1 MGHPQQKTIV
11 TVLCLVVAGFV
22 FVGSVRTTAQPSDRA
37 VKQDTRLQQ
46 PEKVETD
53 RRTPSQVLAL
63 PIDGSRPTE
72 EQVQVVVGHV
82 FSDSE
87 RSAMVASGAK
97 ALDVLPV
104 RADIEAIEDA
114 DKRAVMNKAVEL
126 TQRSLQAGTM
136 TDEELE
142 SYIAEMS
149 LFAAILQ
156 VGIDHGSGRSAGER
170 GDQNV
175 AAGGDLAEVTPGAC
189 TEECSQ
195 NRLRCI
201 WRECGPEAHPWPCFC
216 CVPCN
221 LANIACLTACVFYAM

>member
-1 MGHPQQKTIV
+1 MKRQIAVGV
-11 TVLCLVVAGFV
+11 VLGGTFLGLIAW
-22 FVGSVRTTAQPSDRA
+22 GSARTEAQSNDRI
-37 VKQDTRLQQ
+37 VKQDPRLPQ

-53 RRTPSQVLAL
+53 RKTPLQVLAL
-63 PIDGSRPTE
+63 PIGGKRPTE
-72 EQVQVVVGHV
+72 EQAQVVVGHV

-97 ALDVLPV
+97 ALDILPV

-126 TQRSLQAGTM
+126 TERSLQAGTM

-142 SYIAEMS
+142 SYIVEMS
-149 LFAAILQ
+149 LFSAILQ

-170 GDQNV
+170 EAQNV
-175 AAGGDLAEVTPGAC
+175 AGGDEVTPGAC

-201 WRECGPEAHPWPCFC
+201 WRECGPEAHPFPCFC

-221 LANIACLTACVFYAM
+221 LANIACLIGCVTYAM